1 MTQKIKPLIQ
11 GSATHFRTEFDY
23 LGVLLDTVT
32 IDDWREVVTG
42 ALILAKAGDHQAR
55 NWLGQYLCG
64 NASQKAPAPVTVIVG
79 QLQGQNRVLDK
90 LTNELTPSE
99 FDYPD
104 GNAAQK
110 AVIKERL
117 RIELQEKVKPA
128 PENFPID

>member
-1 MTQKIKPLIQ
+1 MTQKTKPLIL
-11 GSATHFRTEFDY
+11 GSASHCRTEHDY
-23 LGVLLDTVT
+23 FGVLLDSVSLQ
-32 IDDWREVVTG
+32 DWREVCNG
-42 ALILAKAGDHQAR
+42 ALILAKSGDHQAR

-64 NASQKAPAPVTVIVG
+64 NASQKSPAPVTVIVS

-90 LTNELTPSE
+90 LTNELTPSA

-117 RIELQEKVKPA
+117 RIELGEKIKPE